1 MKAYFNLLVA
11 TGTLNRTIA
20 ISKTKSTGQ
29 LKLIRTEKF
38 GSKRHVVDSL
48 LNLSQHF
55 APGYFDLIVYNGVF
69 GHGIDIAVLND
80 L

>member
-1 MKAYFNLLVA
+1 M
-11 TGTLNRTIA
+11 
-20 ISKTKSTGQ
+20 
-29 LKLIRTEKF
+29 KLIRTEKF